1 MIVSYQA
8 HQDSISQLEFHPW
21 YPIVLTGSYDDSLK
35 LWSAQNRSL
44 ICQYTVYIEY
54 VNYYIESLPISI

>member
-8 HQDSISQLEFHPW
+8 HQDSISQVEFHPW

-44 ICQYTVYIEY
+44 ICQYNVYIK
-54 VNYYIESLPISI
+54 